1 MNQIP
6 EEIRNIL
13 FPEFLMKELSNLE
26 NCKEGCQSCCKAQN
40 DGGRLSDLCLHL
52 QFSRVQAKISRT
64 VPEVFAFIK
73 MQQLAHSQWTPKRRT
88 MSDAIH
94 EAFPSLTLPQCVQLV
109 HAWAVYDAKYENPV
123 DKDGLAIRFRY
134 YIEYQTQ
141 RGPVSAH
148 VAEYWDRDTLEWKR
162 QGVYFFSNTYREI
175 DSGENLEERS
185 RFLSF
190 LLDHIRSGYQVEYIP
205 GVFTNAQLAEDE

>member
-52 QFSRVQAKISRT
+52 KFSRVQAKISRT

-134 YIEYQTQ
+134 YIDYQTQ

>member
-123 DKDGLAIRFRY
+123 DMVIYFCAGKRY
-134 YIEYQTQ
+134 TNCSTRKPKMAVIVRVRKSEVQN
-141 RGPVSAH
+141 AH
-148 VAEYWDRDTLEWKR
+148 LIL
-162 QGVYFFSNTYREI
+162 Q
-175 DSGENLEERS
+175 S
-185 RFLSF
+185 RL
-190 LLDHIRSGYQVEYIP
+190 
-205 GVFTNAQLAEDE
+205 

>member
-134 YIEYQTQ
+134 YIDYQTQ

-175 DSGENLEERS
+175 DSSENLEERS

>member
-134 YIEYQTQ
+134 YIDYQTQ

-148 VAEYWDRDTLEWKR
+148 VAEYWDIDTLEWQR

-175 DSGENLEERS
+175 DSG
-185 RFLSF
+185 
-190 LLDHIRSGYQVEYIP
+190 
-205 GVFTNAQLAEDE
+205 

>member
-134 YIEYQTQ
+134 YFDYQTQ

>member
-134 YIEYQTQ
+134 YIDYQTQ

-175 DSGENLEERS
+175 DSGENLEERR

-205 GVFTNAQLAEDE
+205 GVFTNSQLAEDE

>member
-134 YIEYQTQ
+134 DMDYQTQ

>member
-13 FPEFLMKELSNLE
+13 YPEFLMKELSNLE
-26 NCKEGCQSCCKAQN
+26 NWKEGCQSCSKAQN
-40 DGGRLSDLCLHL
+40 DGARLSDLCQHL
-52 QFSRVQAKISRT
+52 QISRVQAKISRT

-94 EAFPSLTLPQCVQLV
+94 AAFPSLTLPQCVQLV

-134 YIEYQTQ
+134 YIDYQTQ
-141 RGPVSAH
+141 RGPVSAL

-175 DSGENLEERS
+175 DSGENLEERC

-190 LLDHIRSGYQVEYIP
+190 LLDHSRSGYQVEYFP

>member
-52 QFSRVQAKISRT
+52 QFSSVQAKISRT
-64 VPEVFAFIK
+64 VPEEFAFIK

-134 YIEYQTQ
+134 YIDYQTQ

>member
-134 YIEYQTQ
+134 YIDYQTQ

-175 DSGENLEERS
+175 DSGENLEERR